1 MNGAESLVR
10 TLVTSGVEVC
20 FGNPG
25 TSEMHFVATLDR
37 VDGMRPILCLFE
49 GVVTGAADGYGRMT
63 GKPAATLLHLG
74 PGLGNAWANLHNA
87 KRAASPIVNVVGDH
101 ARYHLQYDAP
111 LTSDVMALART
122 CSGWVHSST
131 NAKSVAADGARAVQA
146 ARQTPGQIATLV
158 LPADTAWDEAD
169 GAAPALPVAAP
180 APVAGTTID
189 AVAETL
195 RCGKRA
201 AILIR
206 GAGLSKAGLDA
217 AGRVAEAT
225 GAKLMC
231 DTFVPRLAR
240 GAGVVEVERIPY
252 FAEQIV
258 DFLAGYE
265 LLVLVG
271 AQPPVSFFAYPGKPS
286 WCTPDG
292 CRVIYLAQ
300 PHEDQLGALSA
311 LADAVGAPPTAVKR
325 AKRQVPDAPTGALN
339 QVSVAMALARL
350 LPEGAVIVDE
360 AATNGFVPYGVTANA
375 AAHDYLGLTGGSIGW
390 GLPVAVGAAVACPD
404 KKIVCLHGDGGAMYT
419 LQALWTQARENL
431 DIVNVV
437 FANRSY
443 AILNIELGRVGAGNG
458 GPKALSMLDIGS
470 PSLDFVKL
478 AEGMG
483 VAASR
488 AETAEQFCDQL
499 ADAMKGRGPRLIEV
513 LL

>member
-1 MNGAESLVR
+1 LNGAESLVR
-10 TLVTSGVEVC
+10 TLVNSGVEVC

-37 VDGMRPILCLFE
+37 VDGMRPVLCLFE
-49 GVVTGAADGYGRMT
+49 GVVTGAADGYGRMA

-87 KRAASPIVNVVGDH
+87 RRAASPIVNVVGDH

-111 LTSDVMALART
+111 LTSDVLALART

-131 NAKSVAADGARAVQA
+131 NARSVAADGARAVQA

-158 LPADTAWDEAD
+158 LPADTAWDDAD
-169 GAAPALPVAAP
+169 GAAPALPVTAP
-180 APVAGTTID
+180 AEVATATID
-189 AVAETL
+189 AVAQAL
-195 RCGKRA
+195 KSGKRA

-206 GAGLSKAGLDA
+206 GAGLSREGLDA

-258 DFLAGYE
+258 DFLAGTE
-265 LLVLVG
+265 LLVLAG

-286 WCTPDG
+286 WCTPED
-292 CRVIYLAQ
+292 CKIQYLAQ
-300 PHEDQLGALSA
+300 PHENQITALAA
-311 LADAVGAPPTAVKR
+311 LADAVGAAPTATKR
-325 AKRQVPDAPTGALN
+325 APRRLPDAPTGALN
-339 QVSVAMALARL
+339 QVSVAMAIARFM
-350 LPEGAVIVDE
+350 PENAILIDE

-375 AAHDYLGLTGGSIGW
+375 ATHDYLGLTGGSIGW
-390 GLPVAVGAAVACPD
+390 GLPVAVGAAIACPNR
-404 KKIVCLHGDGGAMYT
+404 KVICLHGDGGAMYT
-419 LQALWTQARENL
+419 IQALWTQARENL
-431 DIVNVV
+431 DIVNVI

-478 AEGMG
+478 SEGMG
-483 VAASR
+483 VGASR
-488 AETAEQFCDQL
+488 ATTAEEFTDQF
-499 ADAMKGRGPRLIEV
+499 ADAVKARGPRLIEV
-513 LL
+513 VL

>member
-10 TLVTSGVEVC
+10 TLVGSGVEVC

-49 GVVTGAADGYGRMT
+49 GVVTGAADGYGRMA
-63 GKPAATLLHLG
+63 GKPAATLLHLS
-74 PGLGNAWANLHNA
+74 PGLGNGWANLHNA

-101 ARYHLQYDAP
+101 ARYHAQYDAP

-180 APVAGTTID
+180 APVSAQTVD
-189 AVAETL
+189 AVAAAL
-195 RCGKRA
+195 RGGKRA

-206 GAGLSKAGLDA
+206 GAGLSKAGLDE
-217 AGRVAEAT
+217 AGRVAETT

-240 GAGVVEVERIPY
+240 GAGVVEVDRIPY

-265 LLVLVG
+265 VLVLVG

-286 WCTPDG
+286 WCTPEG
-292 CRVIYLAQ
+292 CRIIYLAQ
-300 PHEDQLGALSA
+300 PHEDQISALAA
-311 LADAVGAPPTAVKR
+311 LADAVGAPPNAAKR
-325 AKRQVPDAPTGALN
+325 AARRLPDAPTGALN
-339 QVSVAMALARL
+339 QVSVAMALARF
-350 LPEGAVIVDE
+350 LPEGAVIIDE

-375 AAHDYLGLTGGSIGW
+375 AAHDYMGLTGGSIGW

-404 KKIVCLHGDGGAMYT
+404 KKIICLHGDGGSMYT

-458 GPKALSMLDIGS
+458 GPKALSMLDIGN
-470 PSLDFVKL
+470 PTLDFVKL

-488 AETAEQFCDQL
+488 AETAEQFCDQF
-499 ADAMKGRGPRLIEV
+499 ADAVKGRGPRLIEV
-513 LL
+513 VV